1 MLFAF
6 ILTYSIQFLLPF
18 LIDVADYGLL
28 KKVLLIIS
36 YVSFLSLGSKDQWH
50 LEFAKNSK
58 FISIS
63 SLIYGALGLLV
74 ACIFLAVMYNQNFTL
89 NTAVVALII
98 CHVIIFTIFQYVEIL
113 ITYRDSKKNGSL
125 FKLARETLLLVSV
138 VVLVKLD
145 WGFYFV
151 SAIGAA
157 LAVICY
163 FYFYVSRSH
172 FAITFQGNLF
182 TFPMRGFRMQIINL
196 TNQFSLNGDKLL
208 AAMFLTNADFGAYS
222 ILFLLPQG
230 VLGLASQVGNY
241 NLDKGN
247 PNLRRNLW
255 PLLLLIALCILSV
268 RVLLPLFLGLYD
280 IIIDESILY
289 SLALGVVSNL
299 LWVLFYQN
307 SFRRENTTIS
317 VAVFALG
324 LLSIGVTFYFFFR
337 DTGILQYSRLYL
349 LLSLYKIVYYSSWK
363 FVRRY

>member
-28 KKVLLIIS
+28 KKVLLIVS

-50 LEFAKNSK
+50 LEFAENSK
-58 FISIS
+58 SISIS

-74 ACIFLAVMYNQNFTL
+74 ACILLAVMYNQKFTL
-89 NTAVVALII
+89 NTAVVTLII

-125 FKLARETLLLVSV
+125 FKFARETLLLVGV
-138 VVLVKLD
+138 VVLVKIN
-145 WGFYFV
+145 WAFYFV

-157 LAVICY
+157 LAAIVY
-163 FYFYVSRSH
+163 FYLYASRSQ
-172 FAITFQGNLF
+172 FAIVFQGSF
-182 TFPMRGFRMQIINL
+182 FAFPMRGFRMQIINL

-208 AAMFLTNADFGAYS
+208 AAMFLTNADFGVYS

-255 PLLLLIALCILSV
+255 PLLFLIALCILSV
-268 RVLLPLFLGLYD
+268 RILLPFFLALYD
-280 IIIDESILY
+280 VIIDEPILY
-289 SLALGVVSNL
+289 FLALGVVSNL

-307 SFRRENTTIS
+307 AFRRENTTIS

-324 LLSIGVTFYFFFR
+324 LLSIGVTFYFYFR
-337 DTGILQYSRLYL
+337 DTGILQYSMLYL
-349 LLSLYKIVYYSSWK
+349 LLSLYKIVFYSLWK
-363 FVRRY
+363 FVRRF